1 MKAGYNRLSSQERS
15 WGARTQHLCLC
26 HLRLSR
32 ERQCGRWLTTDFGVS
47 RVALDLGPRIP
58 PPSGPRFAPPHSLAS
73 SDRPSSLTSPGPL
86 AGASQPVSS
95 PLKGTAFLNAKL
107 RPYTFLYS
115 PLLKGSLSLFRDII
129 CKAFDSVASRLSM
142 SPRRCPRHLSGFT
155 KGGSSGWRAG
165 QGV

>member
-1 MKAGYNRLSSQERS
+1 MRTLVNHGLRSQPSRFRPWSPHPAPFGPPLRPSQPWLSLFS
-15 WGARTQHLCLC
+15 L
-26 HLRLSR
+26 
-32 ERQCGRWLTTDFGVS
+32 
-47 RVALDLGPRIP
+47 
-58 PPSGPRFAPPHSLAS
+58 PHPLAS